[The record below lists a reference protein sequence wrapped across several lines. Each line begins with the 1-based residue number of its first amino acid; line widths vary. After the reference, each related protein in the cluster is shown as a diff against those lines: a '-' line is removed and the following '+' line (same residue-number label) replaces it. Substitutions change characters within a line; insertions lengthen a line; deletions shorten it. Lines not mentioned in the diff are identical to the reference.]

1 MSKSL
6 GNIYSLEDIKAK
18 GYSPLDLRY
27 FYFKAQYGKF
37 QNFTWEALEQAKNE
51 RAGLIKKIQNLTQ
64 TSQQTSTEDWKLRFD
79 EALADNLNTPKLLSE
94 LHSALSKSGSELLPL
109 LHELE
114 EKVLKSDSFL
124 QKLQYLR
131 KLQKQSFRSPSREN
145 KLNPRKIMP

>member
-27 FYFKAQYGKF
+27 FYFKAQYGSF

-64 TSQQTSTEDWKLRFD
+64 ASEQASTEDWKLRLH
-79 EALADNLNTPKLLSE
+79 EAHADNFNTPKLLSE

-114 EKVLKSDSFL
+114 EKVLK
-124 QKLQYLR
+124 
-131 KLQKQSFRSPSREN
+131 
-145 KLNPRKIMP
+145 I

>member
-27 FYFKAQYGKF
+27 FYFKAQYGNF
-37 QNFTWEALEQAKNE
+37 QNFTWEALEQAKNVQHGRECRYE

-64 TSQQTSTEDWKLRFD
+64 VSQQASTEDWKVRFD

-94 LHSALSKSGSELLPL
+94 LHSALSKSGNELLPL

-114 EKVLKSDSFL
+114 EKVLK
-124 QKLQYLR
+124 
-131 KLQKQSFRSPSREN
+131 
-145 KLNPRKIMP
+145 I